1 MTLKKI
7 EITTVRFVFEDEPNE
22 EAKSTTDVQ
31 VFGNPEQ
38 PSKPKRTA
46 PKPATKPKTAR
57 DGRRMW
63 TDEDKA
69 DIIRRYQAGEGPKS
83 IGDSL
88 GVSRNAIQQIIHS
101 AGVTEGR
108 TGENLRKK
116 DEPQPEADENEP
128 V

>member
-1 MTLKKI
+1 MRLKHI
-7 EITTVRFVFEDEPNE
+7 EITTVRFVFEDDEPNE

-46 PKPATKPKTAR
+46 TNPAAKKGTKVT
-57 DGRRMW
+57 RRKW
-63 TDEDKA
+63 TEEDKA

-108 TGENLRKK
+108 TGENLKK
-116 DEPQPEADENEP
+116 EEPQPEADENDP

>member
-7 EITTVRFVFEDEPNE
+7 EITTVRFVFEEDKPNE

-31 VFGNPEQ
+31 VSGNPEQ
-38 PSKPKRTA
+38 PSKPNRT
-46 PKPATKPKTAR
+46 ATKPAAKKETKVT
-57 DGRRMW
+57 RRKW
-63 TDEDKA
+63 TEEDKA

-108 TGENLRKK
+108 TGENLRKE
-116 DEPQPEADENEP
+116 EPQPEADENEP

>member
-7 EITTVRFVFEDEPNE
+7 EITTVRFVFEDDEK

-46 PKPATKPKTAR
+46 TKPAAKKETKVT
-57 DGRRMW
+57 RRKW
-63 TDEDKA
+63 TEEEKA
-69 DIIRRYQAGEGPKS
+69 DIIRRYQAGEGPNS

-108 TGENLRKK
+108 TGENLRKE
-116 DEPQPEADENEP
+116 EPQPEADENEP